1 MTPSRNCLQ
10 SYRREDSA
18 GYAHAI
24 YGRLVQQ
31 FSKDRVFMDVDIVEP
46 GVDFVRVIEKAVGE
60 WDVLLALIGKRWAN
74 VGSTV
79 LT

>member
-31 FSKDRVFMDVDIVEP
+31 FSKDRVFMDVDTVEP
-46 GVDFVRVIEKAVGE
+46 GVDFVRVIEKAIASGTSC
-60 WDVLLALIGKRWAN
+60 LRL
-74 VGSTV
+74 
-79 LT
+79 